1 MTCVAIFVFE
11 GADELDFTGPFE
23 ALRTAKRFGADLH
36 AELVS
41 AGEPLEIT
49 ASHGLR
55 FRPHRRYDGS
65 ADVVLVPGG
74 GYNDGAA
81 RGVRHEIRR
90 GELPRILADAHQA
103 GKVVGSVCTG
113 AMLLAAAGL
122 AAGRRMT
129 THHAA
134 LDDLRA
140 AGADVVVGR
149 VVDDGT
155 IVSAGGVTSG
165 IDLALHLI
173 GRFAGGAYAQRVRA
187 ELEYGS

>member
-1 MTCVAIFVFE
+1 MTRIAIFVFE
-11 GADELDFTGPFE
+11 GADELDFIGPYE
-23 ALRTAKRFGADLH
+23 ALRTAARFGAELH

-41 AGEPLEIT
+41 AGEPAEIT
-49 ASHGLR
+49 AAHGLR
-55 FRPHRRYDGS
+55 LRPARKYDGS
-65 ADVVLVPGG
+65 ADVLLVPCG

-81 RGVRHEIRR
+81 RGVRHEMAE
-90 GELPRILADAHQA
+90 GALLQILVRAHEA

-129 THHAA
+129 THHGAQS
-134 LDDLRA
+134 DLQA
-140 AGADVVVGR
+140 AGAQVVAAR

-173 GRFAGGAYAQRVRA
+173 ERFAGSAYAARVRT
-187 ELEYGS
+187 ELEYGG